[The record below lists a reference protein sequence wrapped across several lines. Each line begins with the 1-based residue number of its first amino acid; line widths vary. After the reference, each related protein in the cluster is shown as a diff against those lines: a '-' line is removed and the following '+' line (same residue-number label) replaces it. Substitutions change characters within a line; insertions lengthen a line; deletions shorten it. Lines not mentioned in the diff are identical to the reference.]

1 MNENLIKTDQ
11 DFEGKTKLKNFYEK
25 NKVKII
31 LTLLT
36 LIILIVSFTTYLL
49 YQEQPLITGLNII
62 ASLYFYL

>member
-36 LIILIVSFTTYLL
+36 LIILIVSFTTYLEIKKIKE
-49 YQEQPLITGLNII
+49 YH
-62 ASLYFYL
+62 YLKDI